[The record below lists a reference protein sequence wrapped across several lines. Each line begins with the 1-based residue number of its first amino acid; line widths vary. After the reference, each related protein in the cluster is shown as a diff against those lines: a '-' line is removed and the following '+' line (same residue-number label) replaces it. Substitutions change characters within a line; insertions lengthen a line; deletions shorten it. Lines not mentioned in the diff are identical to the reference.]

1 MAGKHLYFDGKMFT
15 RDERTGYYLCST
27 KNSDGVRKRMHVY
40 VWEFYNGPV
49 PEGYHVHHIDE
60 DKSNNDIS
68 NLKIMPGSDHVSMH
82 GKEMAENNYDK
93 MIDNLN
99 ANARPKANE
108 WHRSES
114 GREWHKMH
122 YKSMSKKLY
131 KPMQFSC
138 ENCGKLFTSTQVR
151 SRFCSNNCKSAWRRK
166 SGVDDIVKI
175 CEDCGGEYRAN
186 KYASTKYCSVCKN
199 RKHSRGGK
207 RRRLQHGSAETPQ
220 F

>member
-1 MAGKHLYFDGKMFT
+1 MADKHLYFDGKMFT

-27 KNSDGVRKRMHVY
+27 KNSEGVRKRMHVY

-68 NLKIMPGSDHVSMH
+68 NLKLMLGSAHVSMH
-82 GKEMAENNYDK
+82 GKEMAENHYDE
-93 MIDNLN
+93 MINNLN
-99 ANARPKANE
+99 INARPKANE
-108 WHRSES
+108 WHRSEN

-122 YKSMSKKLY
+122 YETMKERLY
-131 KPMQFSC
+131 RTMHFSC
-138 ENCGKLFTSTQVR
+138 ENCGKQFSSTQVN

-175 CEDCGGEYRAN
+175 CEDCGGEYHAN
-186 KYASTKYCSVCKN
+186 KYAGTKYCSICRN
-199 RKHSRGGK
+199 RKHSRNGE
-207 RRRLQHGSAETPQ
+207 RRCLQHGSVATS
-220 F
+220 